1 MPCCHRAARVA
12 YTAPPGNAPAGTPR
26 ESSRLLDLFIG
37 NLSYLTTE
45 DDLAELLRPFGLIGR
60 PRLAYHP
67 RTGLPRGHAIATLAS
82 PASACAAMAALNGRE
97 LHGRYLFVRESRAG
111 E

>member
-1 MPCCHRAARVA
+1 M
-12 YTAPPGNAPAGTPR
+12 PR
-26 ESSRLLDLFIG
+26 ELSPRLELFLG

-45 DDLAELLRPFGLIGR
+45 DELAELLRPFGLIGR

-67 RTGLPRGHAIATLAS
+67 RTGLPRGHAIATLES
-82 PASACAAMAALNGRE
+82 PAGAYAAMAALNGRE
-97 LHGRYLFVRESRAG
+97 LHGRFLFVREPYPG